1 MIDEREE
8 FAAYTG
14 PVVYDAKNKQD
25 SSYLG
30 RFTFDTLLK
39 GEGLARVLTIVA
51 RGYLWQNETP
61 NLDRARDALCAWCSI
76 PASKNAKA
84 KESWQ
89 YATDFRQLH
98 ETFPELVDNQ
108 GNGWFVRHVHQV
120 RNFLKSHPEKVSK
133 SALKN
138 LEPLSKGWDKY
149 WRDRVVQFQV
159 PLFSAETK
167 GAWVIR
173 FDDILA
179 GALEQGP
186 LRSPT
191 FPLPADL
198 KQRLVDSFPS
208 VKPEVLL
215 TLLGYYVENRPEDS
229 PWVVLPVSNFDAY
242 FGTTSFSKK
251 WLGQIPSEFLER
263 QKQSFGVCRYRIRE
277 EWLEEISVK

>member
-51 RGYLWQNETP
+51 RGYLWQSETP

-76 PASKNAKA
+76 PASKNAKS
-84 KESWQ
+84 KGTWQ
-89 YATDFRQLH
+89 YGTDFRQLH
-98 ETFPELVDNQ
+98 ETFPKLVDNQ
-108 GNGWFVRHVHQV
+108 GNGWFVHHVHQV
-120 RNFLKSHPEKVSK
+120 RNFLKSHPKKVSK

-138 LEPLSKGWDKY
+138 LDPLSKGWDKY

-179 GALEQGP
+179 DALEQGP
-186 LRSPT
+186 LRTPT
-191 FPLPADL
+191 FLLPPDL
-198 KQRLVDSFPS
+198 KQRLEDSFPS

-229 PWVVLPVSNFDAY
+229 TWVVLPVSNFDAH

-277 EWLEEISVK
+277 EWLEGIIR